1 MFLIG
6 RTSKQA
12 KHNLHTEYQPQII
25 KPHVVLVDT
34 SLSKNHGIAERL
46 MLYIVTTL
54 TTDLLHVQCKEILL
68 VLITAGPSVQTWIFI
83 SVFHYTCIR
92 FRELIWNL
100 YCSLIIKK
108 NYQIWV
114 LITMNKQ
121 KQKLILND
129 SCFFLY
135 RVLPFENSLTKFYWS
150 YLAFEIGGVGK
161 GACTAYAIFSEYLLL
176 EHTVKHRSMSSWRCQ
191 Y

>member
-1 MFLIG
+1 MLRDSCYIWFVYNNINNWLIACTMQ
-6 RTSKQA
+6 RNIVSSYYCRSFCP
-12 KHNLHTEYQPQII
+12 NS
-25 KPHVVLVDT
+25 DF
-34 SLSKNHGIAERL
+34 
-46 MLYIVTTL
+46 YI
-54 TTDLLHVQCKEILL
+54 
-68 VLITAGPSVQTWIFI
+68 F
-83 SVFHYTCIR
+83 FHYTCIW

-114 LITMNKQ
+114 LITMYKQ

-135 RVLPFENSLTKFYWS
+135 RVLPFENSLAKFYWS

>member
-1 MFLIG
+1 MQRNIVSSYYCRSFCP
-6 RTSKQA
+6 
-12 KHNLHTEYQPQII
+12 NL
-25 KPHVVLVDT
+25 DF
-34 SLSKNHGIAERL
+34 
-46 MLYIVTTL
+46 YI
-54 TTDLLHVQCKEILL
+54 
-68 VLITAGPSVQTWIFI
+68 F
-83 SVFHYTCIR
+83 FHYTCIR

-135 RVLPFENSLTKFYWS
+135 RVLPFENSLTEFYWS

-161 GACTAYAIFSEYLLL
+161 GAYVLLMQYSQNTCYLSIPWNIDQCPRDVVNTSMPKAFKRKIKFDVMEYSFVEYNSKNYWYSQVSNWFCFCPWWKTEFNFGAVHLN
-176 EHTVKHRSMSSWRCQ
+176 S
-191 Y
+191 

>member
-1 MFLIG
+1 MQRNIVSSYYCRSFCP
-6 RTSKQA
+6 
-12 KHNLHTEYQPQII
+12 NL
-25 KPHVVLVDT
+25 DF
-34 SLSKNHGIAERL
+34 
-46 MLYIVTTL
+46 YI
-54 TTDLLHVQCKEILL
+54 
-68 VLITAGPSVQTWIFI
+68 F
-83 SVFHYTCIR
+83 FHYTCIR

-114 LITMNKQ
+114 LITMYKQ

-135 RVLPFENSLTKFYWS
+135 RVLPFENSLAKFYWS

-191 Y
+191 YYSMPKAFKRKIKFDVMEYSFVEYNSKNYWYSQVSNWFCFCPWWKTEFNFGAVHLNS